1 MVKCDSASSSGMRD
15 TREWGCVAEAVESV
29 DNRAL
34 SFHLVSNRSFITT

>member
-29 DNRAL
+29 DNITER
-34 SFHLVSNRSFITT
+34 FHFIWYLIVAS

>member
-15 TREWGCVAEAVESV
+15 IREWGCVAEAVESV